1 MLANKVPFPPKDGGA
16 FATLN
21 MALGLA
27 ESGAEVTLLAMST
40 PKHPSTEKDFPESI
54 LKQIKVHTVFV
65 NTELSPFKALHNLIF
80 SKHAYNAQRF
90 ISKQFGKTLETL
102 LVQNSYDIVQ
112 LEGLYIYPYLDIIRK
127 HFSGKIVLRAHNVEH
142 EIWQRNASIQ
152 TNRFK
157 RWYFNHLAHRVKIAE
172 INLLKRIDL
181 LVPIS
186 HRDQQLL
193 EQLGY
198 NGASFTSSTGYCL
211 SNSRSLN
218 EDFEPLSA
226 FHLGGLDWIPNQEG
240 LFWFL
245 DNCWPH
251 VLTSV
256 PDAKFYIAGRNATRD
271 FIKKINDY
279 QNTVFVGEVE
289 DSGEFM
295 RSKSVM
301 VVPLLSGSGMRIKI
315 VEGMALGK
323 AIVST
328 SIGAEGIDIENEKH
342 LIIADTPY
350 LMAKSIVKLLI
361 NKKEILRIGAN
372 AQVFVNQNLDNTILT
387 QNLIDFFKQI
397 QNESN
402 SLISR
407 QI

>member
-21 MALGLA
+21 MALGLV
-27 ESGAEVTLLAMST
+27 ESGAVVTLLAMST

-54 LKQIKVHTVFV
+54 RKQIKIHTVFV
-65 NTELSPFKALHNLIF
+65 DTKISPVKALQNLIF

-90 ISKQFGKTLETL
+90 LSNRFASALESL
-102 LVQNSYDIVQ
+102 LDENSYDIVQ
-112 LEGLYIYPYLDIIRK
+112 LEGLYIYPYLNLIRK
-127 HFSGKIVLRAHNVEH
+127 HFEGKVVLRSHNVEH

-157 RWYFNHLAHRVKIAE
+157 RWYFNHLAHRIKNAE
-172 INLLKRIDL
+172 VNLLKGIDL

-186 HRDQQLL
+186 LRDQQML

-198 NGASFTSSTGYCL
+198 CGSSFISPTGYCL
-211 SNSRSLN
+211 SDSRDMN
-218 EDFEPLSA
+218 KDFEMPSV

-240 LFWFL
+240 IFWFL

-251 VLTSV
+251 VLSSV
-256 PDAKFYIAGRNATRD
+256 PDAKFYVAGRNATQGL
-271 FIKKINDY
+271 IAKINGY
-279 QNTVFVGEVE
+279 QNVVFVDEVE
-289 DSGEFM
+289 DSAKFM
-295 RSKSVM
+295 RSKAVM

-328 SIGAEGIDIENEKH
+328 SIGAEGIEIEDEKH
-342 LIIADTPY
+342 IIVADTPY
-350 LMAKSIVKLLI
+350 LMAKSIVKLLVD
-361 NKKEILRIGAN
+361 KKEILRIGKN
-372 AQVFVNQNLDNTILT
+372 AQEFVNQNLDNAVLT
-387 QNLIDFFKQI
+387 RNLADFYKQFL
-397 QNESN
+397 NGSN
-402 SLISR
+402 
-407 QI
+407 

>member
-1 MLANKVPFPPKDGGA
+1 MRILMLTNKVPFPPKDGGA

-21 MALGLA
+21 MALGLV

-40 PKHPSTEKDFPESI
+40 PKHPTTEKDFPESI
-54 LKQIKVHTVFV
+54 RKQIKIHTVFV
-65 NTELSPFKALHNLIF
+65 DTKISPVKALHNLIF

-90 ISKQFGKTLETL
+90 ISKRFASALENL
-102 LVQNSYDIVQ
+102 LDENSYDIVQ
-112 LEGLYIYPYLDIIRK
+112 LEGLYIYPYLNLIRK
-127 HFSGKIVLRAHNVEH
+127 HFNGKVVLRAHNVEY

-157 RWYFNHLAHRVKIAE
+157 RWYFNHLANRVKAAE
-172 INLLKRIDL
+172 VNLLKGIDL

-186 HRDQQLL
+186 LRDQQML

-198 NGASFTSSTGYCL
+198 CGASFTSPTGYCL
-211 SNSRSLN
+211 SESGDMNK
-218 EDFEPLSA
+218 DFEMPSV

-240 LFWFL
+240 IFWFL

-251 VLTSV
+251 VLSSV
-256 PDAKFYIAGRNATRD
+256 PDAKFYVAGRNANQDLIT
-271 FIKKINDY
+271 KINGY
-279 QNTVFVGEVE
+279 QNVVFIGEVE
-289 DSGEFM
+289 DSAKFM
-295 RSKSVM
+295 RSKAIM

-328 SIGAEGIDIENEKH
+328 SIGAEGIDIENDKH
-342 LIIADTPY
+342 LIVADTPY

-361 NKKEILRIGAN
+361 NKKEILRIGKN
-372 AQVFVNQNLDNTILT
+372 AQEFVVQNLDNAILT
-387 QNLIDFFKQI
+387 GNLTSFYKQSL
-397 QNESN
+397 NESN
-402 SLISR
+402 SLI
-407 QI
+407 